1 MDVPLGASGGTSGH
15 GGVAKLARS
24 WKGQSNTMCVRFWTP
39 LLCFILALAPR
50 GVTHAQDAGPGGDA
64 GAAPQG
70 GDAAVPAPP
79 ADGELEGDEDDDEG
93 EDGEDTPGAPDAESE
108 AELAPGAVADTTLR
122 YSRDISDA
130 QLESLWEKNPAAL
143 GTMSVGFADAG
154 RIINAR
160 PFPQGP
166 YWTVVAPEQAW
177 AVQETVDGLVA
188 AMTEVNQIFPE
199 GTPLL
204 RVNHISKKEGG
215 YIRPHR
221 SHQSGRD
228 ADVAFYY
235 KTEVPP
241 GWRGAREKLMD
252 IPRNWAFIKALL
264 RHSDVQVIIVDK
276 RIQKVLREYALEQ
289 GDDPLW
295 LEGLFKPGPT
305 SVIRHARRHRDH
317 FHVRFYAPRSQE
329 LGRRVQPLLARRPE
343 ENILVHRVRRGDTLG
358 HIAMRYDS
366 TVNMVRRANHMKGS
380 FLRLGQTLLV
390 PLRGPCTRC
399 PQPPAVVVPP
409 RRIRLAGEDGGAAAA
424 LSAEGGLDAGALA
437 AQQDAAGVKDAAGCE
452 DAAAGRQL
460 GMTP

>member
-1 MDVPLGASGGTSGH
+1 MRRTAT
-15 GGVAKLARS
+15 
-24 WKGQSNTMCVRFWTP
+24 TP
-39 LLCFILALAPR
+39 LLLVALALGGPGTALSL
-50 GVTHAQDAGPGGDA
+50 DAGPAPDA
-64 GAAPQG
+64 AGSPQPAPEAAPATAQPEDG
-70 GDAAVPAPP
+70 EEDEDSAD
-79 ADGELEGDEDDDEG
+79 ADGEGEG
-93 EDGEDTPGAPDAESE
+93 EDPPGTPDAESE
-108 AELAPGAVADTTLR
+108 AELAPGAAVDQTLR
-122 YSRDISDA
+122 YSRDITDA
-130 QLESLWEKNPAAL
+130 QLAALWEKDPAAL

-154 RIINAR
+154 RMINAR

-177 AVQETVDGLVA
+177 AVQETIDGLTA
-188 AMTEVNQIFPE
+188 AIQEVNTLFPE

-235 KTEVPP
+235 KTDVPP
-241 GWRGAREKLMD
+241 GFRGGREKLMD
-252 IPRNWAFIKALL
+252 IPRNWAFLKALL
-264 RHSDVQVIIVDK
+264 RHADVQVIIVDK
-276 RIQKVLREYALEQ
+276 RIQKVLREYALSQ

-295 LEGLFKPGPT
+295 LDGLFKPGPT

-329 LGRRVQPLLARRPE
+329 LGRRVQPLLAKRPE

-366 TVNMVRRANHMKGS
+366 TINLVRRANHMKGS

-390 PLRGPCTRC
+390 PLRGPCTHC
-399 PQPPAVVVPP
+399 PQPPPVVVPP
-409 RRIRLAGEDGGAAAA
+409 RRLGALVRDGGPPPTQAEVAAATA
-424 LSAEGGLDAGALA
+424 PGDPVTPPPSDASADAGPAAPDAACEDAGAA
-437 AQQDAAGVKDAAGCE
+437 
-452 DAAAGRQL
+452 RQL
-460 GMTP
+460 GMVP